1 MSDQPTPAAPTA
13 EHGVDQAELEAMAT
27 RAANLREQLRFHNY
41 RYSVLSAPLITDAEY
56 DAFFDELDAI
66 EKAHPSL
73 ITPDSPTQRVGSDLD
88 ERLPKVTHPQPTL
101 SLSKAYSEDDI
112 RAWKERIDKLL
123 DTTAALSFTVEPKFD
138 GLTVVLTYTDGVLTL
153 GATRGDGYVGDDV
166 TANTRTIKT
175 VPLRIPVN
183 PDGPNPPSHLVVR
196 GEVVIHKADFKAFQ
210 EKVRAE
216 EPGNEEKY
224 VNARNT
230 ASGALKQLDARIT
243 ASRPLTMYA
252 FGILETEEGASVP
265 RSQFETIELL
275 GALGFSTSK
284 DVKRFDDLDA
294 LIAYIKAFED
304 KRHDLDFEIDG
315 LVIKIDDLPT
325 YDTLGVVGKNPR
337 GAIAYKFPPEVVS
350 TRLLAV
356 TVNVGR
362 TGVIVPAAE
371 LEPVFVSGATIR
383 QATLNNFDDIKRKD
397 VRIGDRVMIK
407 RAGEVI
413 PFVIGPIVSA
423 RTGAEIEIVPPTECP
438 VCKSPVI
445 RREGEV
451 ALYCSNR
458 NCPERVARSVEYF
471 VGRGQMD
478 IEGLGTKGVRQLLEA
493 GLIKDEADLFALT
506 AEQLAT
512 LEGYGET
519 KIQNLLA
526 NLEAAKQRPLDRL
539 IVSLGIP
546 GIGHTVAKLFT
557 KHFSTLEK
565 VRGAT
570 VEELDAIPT
579 IGETTA
585 QTWVSWFADAENAA
599 WVDKLVAA
607 GLRTDADAAIIAR
620 STVLEGLTFVLTGTL
635 PTMSRDDAQALIEA
649 NGGKVV
655 SSVSKKTS
663 YVVAGEAAGS
673 KLDKARQLGVVLLD
687 EDGLKALIAERQANH
702 SS

>member
-13 EHGVDQAELEAMAT
+13 EPVVDQAELAAMAT
-27 RAANLREQLRFHNY
+27 RAADLREQLRFHNY

-56 DAFFDELDAI
+56 DALFDELDAI
-66 EKAHPSL
+66 EKAQPSL

-101 SLSKAYSEDDI
+101 SLSKAYTEADI
-112 RAWKERIDKLL
+112 RTWKERIDKLL
-123 DTTAALSFTVEPKFD
+123 DTTAALSYTVEPKFD

-166 TANTRTIKT
+166 TGNTRTIKT
-175 VPLRIPVN
+175 VPLRIPIN
-183 PDGPNPPSHLVVR
+183 PNGPKPPSHLVVR

-216 EPGNEEKY
+216 EAGSEEKY

-243 ASRPLTMYA
+243 ASRPLTVYA
-252 FGILETEEGASVP
+252 FGILETEEGASLP
-265 RSQFETIELL
+265 RSQFETLALL
-275 GALGFSTSK
+275 GALGFLTSN
-284 DVKRFDDLDA
+284 DVQRFDDLEA
-294 LIAYIKAFED
+294 LLAYIKAFED

-337 GAIAYKFPPEVVS
+337 GAIAYKFPPEIVS

-413 PFVIGPIVSA
+413 PFVIGPIESA

-458 NCPERVARSVEYF
+458 ACPERVARSVEYF

-478 IEGLGTKGVRQLLEA
+478 IEGLGTKGVRQLLDA

-506 AEQLAT
+506 ADQLAT
-512 LEGYGET
+512 LDGYAET
-519 KIQNLLA
+519 KIQSLLT

-546 GIGHTVAKLFT
+546 GIGNTVARLLT
-557 KHFSTLEK
+557 KYFSTLDK
-565 VRGAT
+565 LRAAT

-585 QTWVSWFADAENAA
+585 QALVAWFADAANGA
-599 WVDKLVAA
+599 WVDKLAAA
-607 GLRTDADAAIIAR
+607 GVRTEAEAEAIVR

-635 PTMSRDDAQALIEA
+635 PTLSRDEAQALIEA

-673 KLDKARQLGVVLLD
+673 KLNKARELGLALLD
-687 EDGLKALIAERQANH
+687 EDGLKALITERQAAT
-702 SS
+702 